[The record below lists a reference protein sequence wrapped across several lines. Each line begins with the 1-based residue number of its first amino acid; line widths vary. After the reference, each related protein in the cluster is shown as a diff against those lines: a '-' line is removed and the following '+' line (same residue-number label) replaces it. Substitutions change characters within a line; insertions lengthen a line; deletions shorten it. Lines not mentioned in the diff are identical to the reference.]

1 MIEHYKKPTIKFIV
15 NKDNFNKLMEEAN
28 ELRQNGI
35 RIVLSIAGGADNF
48 SSACRNIGYGKL
60 ADNIVELI
68 QEYHLDGAISI
79 INIALFPNEA
89 SELIVLLISAFDVLA
104 VEKDY
109 TEFMKR
115 K

>member
-1 MIEHYKKPTIKFIV
+1 MNNLDIVYYAFANVSSNGAVSIEGV
-15 NKDNFNKLMEEAN
+15 VNFNKLMEEAN

-68 QEYHLDGAISI
+68 QEYHLDGVDIDWE
-79 INIALFPNEA
+79 FPTDETDRNNMA
-89 SELIVLLISAFDVLA
+89 MLCQSL
-104 VEKDY
+104 
-109 TEFMKR
+109 R
-115 K
+115 KN

>member
-15 NKDNFNKLMEEAN
+15 NKDNFNKLMEMLEFQKKNIITEPWKERAEKLQ
-28 ELRQNGI
+28 EL
-35 RIVLSIAGGADNF
+35 LLKYSIPEKD
-48 SSACRNIGYGKL
+48 
-60 ADNIVELI
+60 E
-68 QEYHLDGAISI
+68 DGTISI

>member
-15 NKDNFNKLMEEAN
+15 NKDNFNKLMEMLEFQKKNIITEPWKERAKKLQ
-28 ELRQNGI
+28 EL
-35 RIVLSIAGGADNF
+35 LLKYSIPEKD
-48 SSACRNIGYGKL
+48 
-60 ADNIVELI
+60 E
-68 QEYHLDGAISI
+68 DGTISI

>member
-15 NKDNFNKLMEEAN
+15 NKDNFNKLMEMLEFQKKNIITDPWKERAEKLQ
-28 ELRQNGI
+28 EL
-35 RIVLSIAGGADNF
+35 LLKYSIPETD
-48 SSACRNIGYGKL
+48 
-60 ADNIVELI
+60 E
-68 QEYHLDGAISI
+68 DGAISI

>member
-15 NKDNFNKLMEEAN
+15 NKDNFNKLMEMLEFQKKNIITEPWKERAEKLQ
-28 ELRQNGI
+28 EL
-35 RIVLSIAGGADNF
+35 LLKYSIPEKD
-48 SSACRNIGYGKL
+48 
-60 ADNIVELI
+60 E
-68 QEYHLDGAISI
+68 DGAISI